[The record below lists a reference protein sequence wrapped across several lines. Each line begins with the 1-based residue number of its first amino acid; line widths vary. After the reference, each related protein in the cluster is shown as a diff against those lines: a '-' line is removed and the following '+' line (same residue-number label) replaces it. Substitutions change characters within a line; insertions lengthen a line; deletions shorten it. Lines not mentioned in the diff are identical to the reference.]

1 MIKSKRKLPGLSDL
15 PFEDHCDLLAITRF
29 NIQGSDVGGY
39 LLETKQLGGSQ
50 YSFVFGFRF
59 QGMHTLLEQGL
70 ADRFLQRLDVGLRK
84 LQPNQKL
91 RVHFSS
97 FAQDTTAQQELS
109 ELLARQC
116 STESQFFIEADR
128 KHIRALTTRGRRQEK
143 EITLFAT
150 YSVGSFGSDAKGPL
164 EKGVGL
170 LANVAAKFGGKVDGQ
185 RQAFYQKLLA
195 EGYRSGFR
203 PWLSRLSGMGMRP
216 EPMSAEALWQTL
228 AKRFSHQ
235 PPVAV
240 PHCLTISD
248 TSGHIEITEEIN
260 SALEP
265 LSVAIRG
272 ENGQAGHPQGGREF
286 AIVKNKL
293 IAALALEE
301 KPNAWISA
309 EHQLFSVW
317 EVIADIPDCEFICE
331 ISPGDRRRA
340 YHLLNRTGKA
350 GIKSVQSAAG
360 KTLNTK
366 ASANI
371 AEATAAQHR
380 INAGVSP
387 VFFCAVALIH
397 RDSQEELSKACE
409 DLSSN
414 FIQGHFVR
422 DRSIALDLWRR
433 SLPVVAAHLLP
444 DGRRMQYLS
453 DEVAGIMPLVC
464 PYAADRQ
471 GLEFITRRGQRPVH
485 VDIYARTL
493 GVLIFGET
501 RSAKSIVM
509 ADMAVKAI
517 ARGMNVIVID
527 ATREDGASTYTQ
539 LVKFYGLEGAY
550 FDVGSQSNNLFQP
563 PDFSRRE
570 DLSAAV
576 VTQRTESY
584 QEFLVK
590 ALTVM
595 VMGEEVSALTKRVRT
610 LLIQSIIPFFKDDAI
625 KARYQAAFQAGLNSP
640 AWANMPTL
648 SDFVSF
654 FTQVDFQI
662 SGEGV
667 LIGEAKETILLEL
680 RGWLNSRIGRAI
692 NSPSTLDFDAS
703 RFTVFALSNISD
715 DTEAA
720 VLALSAQSLA
730 LRKALQ
736 LRDCLVAIE
745 EAPILLKYKGL
756 AEIVGEF
763 CSNGQK
769 TGIKPVIISQTV
781 EAITDS
787 VIASQITNN
796 LKVRLIGCITQSSI
810 NSFAQLLGY
819 NPEALAPNAEKSFF
833 VDSQEMRSSWLVD
846 IDSTLIECHHYPSPE
861 LLTIVANN
869 PSERAFRD
877 RILAQHSNKYV
888 GVVSACAAYVQAL
901 QAGRFSRTTQHQEP
915 TTLEPTTLDNA
926 MELRQVYAS

>member
-1 MIKSKRKLPGLSDL
+1 MKLKPKRKLPGMSDL
-15 PFEDHCDLLAITRF
+15 PFEDHCDLLAIARF
-29 NIQGSDVGGY
+29 DLQGINVGAY
-39 LLETKQLGGSQ
+39 LLETKQLSGSQ
-50 YSFVFGFRF
+50 YSFVFGFRY
-59 QGMHTLLEQGL
+59 QGFHNMPDKGA
-70 ADRFLQRLDVGLRK
+70 ADRFLQRLDIGMRK
-84 LQPNQKL
+84 MQPNQKL

-97 FAQDTTAQQELS
+97 FAQDVTAQQELS
-109 ELLARQC
+109 GLLKQPC

-128 KHIRALTTRGRRQEK
+128 KHVRALTTKGRRQEK
-143 EITLFAT
+143 EIVLFAT
-150 YSVGSFGSDAKGPL
+150 YSVGSFGSDARGLL
-164 EKGVGL
+164 EKGVGF
-170 LANVAAKFGGKVDGQ
+170 LANTAAKFGGKVDGQ
-185 RQAFYQKLLA
+185 RQMFYQKLLA

-203 PWLSRLSGMGMRP
+203 PWLSRLAGMGLRP
-216 EPMSAEALWQTL
+216 EPMTAEDLWLNL
-228 AKRFSHQ
+228 AKRFSHT
-235 PPVAV
+235 PPEAV

-248 TSGHIEITEEIN
+248 KSGHLEITEEIN
-260 SALEP
+260 NPLEP

-317 EVIADIPDCEFICE
+317 EVLADIPDCEFICE
-331 ISPGDRRRA
+331 ISPGDRRKA

-360 KTLNTK
+360 KNLNTK
-366 ASANI
+366 ASSNI
-371 AEATAAQHR
+371 AEASSAQLR

-387 VFFCAVALIH
+387 VFFTAVALIH
-397 RDSQEELSKACE
+397 RDSQEELAKACE

-422 DRSIALDLWRR
+422 DRSIALDIWRR
-433 SLPVVAAHLLP
+433 SLPVVTAHLLP

-464 PYAADRQ
+464 PYAADEH
-471 GLEFITRRGQRPVH
+471 GLEFITRRGQLPVH

-539 LVKFYGLEGAY
+539 LVKFYGKEGAY
-550 FDVGSQSNNLFQP
+550 FDVGSQANNLFQP
-563 PDFSRRE
+563 PDFSDRK
-570 DLSAAV
+570 DLSPAV
-576 VTQRTESY
+576 VTQRIESY

-610 LLIQSIIPFFKDDAI
+610 LLIQAIMPFFKDELV
-625 KARYQAAFQAGLNSP
+625 KNRYNEAFKAGLNSP
-640 AWANMPTL
+640 EWANMPTL
-648 SDFVSF
+648 SDFVEF
-654 FTQVDFQI
+654 FTDIDFQI
-662 SGEGV
+662 SGESV
-667 LIGEAKETILLEL
+667 LIGEARETILLEL
-680 RGWLNSRIGRAI
+680 RGWLGSRIGRAI

-810 NSFAQLLGY
+810 SSFSNLLGY
-819 NPEALAPNAEKSFF
+819 DPEALAPNAEKSFF

-877 RILAQHSNKYV
+877 KILSQHANKYV
-888 GVVSACAAYVQAL
+888 GVVRACEAYVPAL
-901 QAGRFSRTTQHQEP
+901 QAGHFSRGGQSPDQTNLNNAVE
-915 TTLEPTTLDNA
+915 LEPA
-926 MELRQVYAS
+926 HVS

>member
-1 MIKSKRKLPGLSDL
+1 MIKQKKKLPGMSDL
-15 PFEDHCDLLAITRF
+15 PFEDHCDLLAITKF
-29 NIQGSDVGGY
+29 DLQGSNIGAY
-39 LLETKQLGGSQ
+39 LLETKQLGSSQ

-59 QGMHTLLEQGL
+59 QGVHTLLDEGM
-70 ADRFLQRLDVGLRK
+70 ADRFLQRLDIGLRK
-84 LQPNQKL
+84 MQPNQKL
-91 RVHFSS
+91 RVHFNS
-97 FAQDTTAQQELS
+97 FAQDITAQRELS
-109 ELLARQC
+109 GLLKQDC

-128 KHIRALTTRGRRQEK
+128 KHVRSLTTRGRRQEK
-143 EITLFAT
+143 EIILFAT
-150 YSVGSFGSDAKGPL
+150 YSVGSFGSDARGLL

-170 LANVAAKFGGKVDGQ
+170 VANVAAKFGGRVDSQ
-185 RQAFYQKLLA
+185 KQIFYQKLLA

-203 PWLSRLSGMGMRP
+203 PWLSRLSGMGMKP
-216 EPMSAEALWQTL
+216 EPMSAEDIWLNF
-228 AKRFSHQ
+228 AKKFSHR
-235 PPVAV
+235 PPEEV
-240 PHCLTISD
+240 PHCLTLSD
-248 TSGHIEITEEIN
+248 KSGHLAIEEEIN
-260 SALEP
+260 SPLEP

-272 ENGQAGHPQGGREF
+272 ENGQPGHPQGGREF

-301 KPNAWISA
+301 KPNVWISA

-317 EVIADIPDCEFICE
+317 EVIANIPDCEFICE

-350 GIKSVQSAAG
+350 GIKSMQSAAG
-360 KTLNTK
+360 KNLNTK

-371 AEATAAQHR
+371 VEATQAQLR
-380 INAGVSP
+380 INSGVSP
-387 VFFCAVALIH
+387 VFFSAIALIH
-397 RDSQEELSKACE
+397 RDSQEELAKACE

-433 SLPVVAAHLLP
+433 SLPVVEGHLLP

-464 PYAADRQ
+464 PYAADEH
-471 GLEFITRRGQRPVH
+471 GLEFITREGQLPVH

-539 LVKFYGLEGAY
+539 LVKFYGKEGAY
-550 FDVGSQSNNLFQP
+550 FDVGSQANNLFQP
-563 PDFSRRE
+563 PDFSQRK
-570 DLSAAV
+570 DLSPAV
-576 VTQRTESY
+576 VNQRIESY

-590 ALTVM
+590 AVTVM

-610 LLIQSIIPFFKDDAI
+610 LLIQSIMPFFKDEAI
-625 KARYQAAFQAGLNSP
+625 KARYDAAFEAGLNSP

-648 SDFVSF
+648 SDFVDY

-667 LIGEAKETILLEL
+667 LIGEARETILLEL
-680 RGWLNSRIGRAI
+680 RGWLNSRIGRSI

-810 NSFAQLLGY
+810 NSFSKLLGY
-819 NPEALAPNAEKSFF
+819 SPEALAPNAEKSFF
-833 VDSQEMRSSWLVD
+833 VDPQEMRSSWLVD

-861 LLTIVANN
+861 LLTIVVNN

-877 RILAQHSNKYV
+877 KILAQHANKYV
-888 GVVSACAAYVQAL
+888 GVVRACEAYVPAL
-901 QAGRFSRTTQHQEP
+901 KSGHFSRGRQESEEIK
-915 TTLEPTTLDNA
+915 TDNVLE
-926 MELRQVYAS
+926 RRYAHAS

>member
-1 MIKSKRKLPGLSDL
+1 MKLKPKQKLPGLSDL

-29 NIQGSDVGGY
+29 DIQGSNIGAY
-39 LLETKQLGGSQ
+39 LLETKQFGNSQ

-59 QGMHTLLEQGL
+59 QGIHNVLKKGI
-70 ADRFLQRLDVGLRK
+70 AHRFLQRLDVGLRK
-84 LQPNQKL
+84 MQPNQKL
-91 RVHFSS
+91 RIHFSS
-97 FAQDTTAQQELS
+97 FAQDATAQQELS
-109 ELLARQC
+109 GLLKHPC

-128 KHIRALTTRGRRQEK
+128 KHVRSLTERGRRQEK
-143 EITLFAT
+143 EIILFAT
-150 YSVGSFGSDAKGPL
+150 YSVGSFGSDARGLL

-170 LANVAAKFGGKVDGQ
+170 IANAAAKFGGKVDGQ
-185 RQAFYQKLLA
+185 RQTYYQKLLA

-216 EPMSAEALWQTL
+216 EPMTAEDLWLNL
-228 AKRFSHQ
+228 AKRFSHC
-235 PPVAV
+235 PPETV

-248 TSGHIEITEEIN
+248 KSGHLEIEEEIN
-260 SALEP
+260 SSLEP

-272 ENGQAGHPQGGREF
+272 ENGQPGHPQGGREF

-293 IAALALEE
+293 IATLALEE
-301 KPNAWISA
+301 KPNAWISP
-309 EHQLFSVW
+309 EHQLTSVW
-317 EVIADIPDCEFICE
+317 DVIADIPDCEFICE
-331 ISPGDRRRA
+331 ISPGDRRKA

-360 KTLNTK
+360 KNLNTK

-371 AEATAAQHR
+371 VEAGSAQLR

-387 VFFCAVALIH
+387 VFFSAVALIH
-397 RDSQEELSKACE
+397 RDSQEELAKACE
-409 DLSSN
+409 DVSSN

-422 DRSIALDLWRR
+422 DRSIALDIWRR
-433 SLPVVAAHLLP
+433 SLPVVEAHLLP

-453 DEVAGIMPLVC
+453 DEVAGVMPLVC
-464 PYAADRQ
+464 PYAADQ
-471 GLEFITRRGQRPVH
+471 HGLEFITRKGQRPVH

-493 GVLIFGET
+493 GVLVFGET
-501 RSAKSIVM
+501 RSAKSVVV

-517 ARGMNVIVID
+517 ARGMNVIIID
-527 ATREDGASTYTQ
+527 ATREDGASTYTE
-539 LVKFYGLEGAY
+539 LVKFYGKEGAY
-550 FDVGSQSNNLFQP
+550 FDVGSQANNLFQP
-563 PDFSRRE
+563 PDFSHRK
-570 DLSAAV
+570 DLSPAV
-576 VTQRTESY
+576 VAQRIESY

-590 ALTVM
+590 AITVM
-595 VMGEEVSALTKRVRT
+595 VMGEEVSSLTKRVRT
-610 LLIQSIIPFFKDDAI
+610 LLIQSIMPFFKDEAI
-625 KARYQAAFQAGLNSP
+625 KARYDEAFQDGLNSP
-640 AWANMPTL
+640 AWMNMPTL
-648 SDFVSF
+648 SDFVEF
-654 FTQVDFQI
+654 FTKVDFQI

-667 LIGEAKETILLEL
+667 LIGEARETILLEL
-680 RGWLNSRIGRAI
+680 RGWLNSRIGRSI

-810 NSFAQLLGY
+810 SSFANLLGY
-819 NPEALAPNAEKSFF
+819 NPESLAPNAEKSFF

-877 RILAQHSNKYV
+877 RILAQHANKYV
-888 GVVSACAAYVQAL
+888 GVVKAREAYVPAL
-901 QAGRFSRTTQHQEP
+901 QGGHFSRGGQNPEATN
-915 TTLEPTTLDNA
+915 LDNVV
-926 MELRQVYAS
+926 ELRHAHAS